1 MTGRVSSG
9 GAVPSRAPVLAVR
22 DLRIAF
28 GATVAVDGLSFDV
41 APGRCLGI
49 VGESGSGKSATALAL
64 LGLHRGA
71 TVQGRVTFEGTELLT
86 ATPEALRRVRG
97 AGIAMVFQ
105 DPLSALSPFHTVGH
119 QIAEVYRLHT
129 GASRRAAR
137 QRAVEVLDQV
147 HIADPVRRAV
157 QYPHQFSGGMR
168 QRALIA
174 MALACRPRLIVA
186 DEPTTAL
193 DVTVQARI
201 LDLLDEVRATTG
213 TALLLVSHDLGVI
226 AGSCDEVVVMRRGSA
241 VEHGPVERVLGA
253 PQAAYTREL
262 LAAVPRL
269 DAAPRAGRPSGGV
282 PPPAG
287 TAAPG
292 GDMPVLRLVDVRRHF
307 PGRRRA
313 QPVRAVDGITLDVRR
328 GETLGIVG
336 ESGTGKS
343 TLARMMVGLLA
354 PTSGT
359 VEFPGPGSA
368 QMVFQDPQSS
378 LNPRRTVGESIADGR
393 RHPRDRVV
401 ELLARVGLEADDYD
415 RYPHELSGGMRQR
428 VAIARALAPRPGLL
442 VCDEPVS
449 SLDVT
454 TQAQVL
460 ALLAEIQREYVLTI
474 VFVSH
479 DLAVVRQVADRVAVL
494 QHGRV
499 VEFGDVG
506 DVYARPVHPYTRE
519 LLAAVPVTDPAQARL
534 RRAARRPAVPA
545 AQAVT

>member
-1 MTGRVSSG
+1 M
-9 GAVPSRAPVLAVR
+9 R

-28 GATVAVDGLSFDV
+28 GARVAVDGLSFEIG
-41 APGRCLGI
+41 PGRSLGI

-64 LGLHRGA
+64 LGLHPTA

-86 ATPEALRRVRG
+86 ARPDVLRRVRG

-105 DPLSALSPFHTVGH
+105 DPLSALSPFHTVGA

-129 GASRRAAR
+129 GATRRAAR

-147 HIADPVRRAV
+147 HIADPVRRAA

-174 MALACRPRLIVA
+174 MALACGPRLIVA

-193 DVTVQARI
+193 DVTVQAQI
-201 LDLLDEVRATTG
+201 LDLLEEVRATTG

-226 AGSCDEVVVMRRGSA
+226 AGSCDEVVVMRGGSA

-253 PQAAYTREL
+253 PQAPYTRQL

-269 DAAPRAGRPSGGV
+269 DAAPRTAGA
-282 PPPAG
+282 PAG
-287 TAAPG
+287 AAL
-292 GDMPVLRLVDVRRHF
+292 LRLVDVRRDF
-307 PGRRRA
+307 PGRRRG
-313 QPVRAVDGITLDVRR
+313 QQVRAVDAVTLDVRR

-354 PTSGT
+354 PSSGT
-359 VEFPGPGSA
+359 VEFTGPGLP

-378 LNPRRTVGESIADGR
+378 LNPRRSVGDSVGGGR
-393 RHPRDRVV
+393 HRRDRVV
-401 ELLARVGLEADDYD
+401 DLLTRVGLAAADYD

-428 VAIARALAPRPGLL
+428 VAIARALAPRPALL

-460 ALLAEIQREYVLTI
+460 ALLAEIQREYALTI

-494 QHGRV
+494 RHGTV
-499 VEFGDVG
+499 VELGDVD

-519 LLAAVPVTDPAQARL
+519 LLAAVPVTDPAQARR
-534 RRAARRPAVPA
+534 RRAARRLAAGAVP
-545 AQAVT
+545 